1 MNIMEEGKEEGTP
14 VPPADP
20 SKRSALCIEL
30 DASLPAMASAAAA
43 ALAAGSPSALEELS
57 AMEKKARMVRV
68 MRAVAH
74 AVLRRW
80 LLTWFL
86 LLL

>member
-1 MNIMEEGKEEGTP
+1 
-14 VPPADP
+14 
-20 SKRSALCIEL
+20 
-30 DASLPAMASAAAA
+30 MASAAAA